1 MLHPREVGM
10 CVSRK
15 YLYPSHGRSLE
26 ISRKV
31 GRGGEVLEKISSLG
45 WVWIF
50 SGTTHCCVVLHTS
63 IHPKHNNNSLR
74 LNKKIIAH
82 V

>member
-1 MLHPREVGM
+1 MYFHSCSYIRAFMLHPREVGM

-31 GRGGEVLEKISSLG
+31 GSGGEGVETKNLPCRSYGYFLEPHK
-45 WVWIF
+45 
-50 SGTTHCCVVLHTS
+50 
-63 IHPKHNNNSLR
+63 
-74 LNKKIIAH
+74 
-82 V
+82 

>member
-15 YLYPSHGRSLE
+15 YLYPSHGRSLQ

-31 GRGGEVLEKISSLG
+31 WRGVERGFKRKTFHAGGMDIFWNHKNSCLISYVKAVSEFL
-45 WVWIF
+45 
-50 SGTTHCCVVLHTS
+50 
-63 IHPKHNNNSLR
+63 
-74 LNKKIIAH
+74 
-82 V
+82 

>member
-31 GRGGEVLEKISSLG
+31 GSGGEGVETKNLPCRSYGYFLEPHK
-45 WVWIF
+45 
-50 SGTTHCCVVLHTS
+50 
-63 IHPKHNNNSLR
+63 
-74 LNKKIIAH
+74 
-82 V
+82 

>member
-31 GRGGEVLEKISSLG
+31 GRGGGERGFKRKPFHAGVMDIFWNHTNSCLISYVKALSEFL
-45 WVWIF
+45 
-50 SGTTHCCVVLHTS
+50 
-63 IHPKHNNNSLR
+63 
-74 LNKKIIAH
+74 
-82 V
+82 